1 MVRIVSVWE
10 PFWKQITLYQSKSPL
25 FEAANVVQIFT
36 RTSCELAEKVAGLTP
51 NPLPDKSWTVLS
63 IECNG
68 FTKQKKKPF
77 LNKSLLLENAT
88 KLERSIRSGA
98 HMLLI
103 LPICVQGL
111 RHTSV
116 CSPVSV
122 TEGSLHAV
130 DPATTGHATSGQYP
144 RTKGHVLRKTTEGRR
159 NKKTSINIMSMWM
172 NQPTDGDDGGET
184 KAGS

>member
-1 MVRIVSVWE
+1 MRIGWKGG
-10 PFWKQITLYQSKSPL
+10 PFDAQPSAGQKLDRFVNW
-25 FEAANVVQIFT
+25 VQRIS
-36 RTSCELAEKVAGLTP
+36 RS
-51 NPLPDKSWTVLS
+51 
-63 IECNG
+63 
-68 FTKQKKKPF
+68 KKKIPF
-77 LNKSLLLENAT
+77 LYKSLLLENAT
-88 KLERSIRSGA
+88 KLERSIRSEA

-130 DPATTGHATSGQYP
+130 DPATTRTTWP
-144 RTKGHVLRKTTEGRR
+144 RHFRPISEDKRARSSKDHRRKEEQ
-159 NKKTSINIMSMWM
+159 KASINIMSMWM
-172 NQPTDGDDGGET
+172 NEPTDDDGGET

>member
-1 MVRIVSVWE
+1 MVRIVVSVWE

-36 RTSCELAEKVAGLTP
+36 RTSCELAEKVAHLTP

-68 FTKQKKKPF
+68 FHEAEKIPF
-77 LNKSLLLENAT
+77 LYKSLLLENAT
-88 KLERSIRSGA
+88 KLERSIRSEA

-130 DPATTGHATSGQYP
+130 DPATTRTTWP
-144 RTKGHVLRKTTEGRR
+144 RHFRPISEDKRARSSKDDRRKEEQ
-159 NKKTSINIMSMWM
+159 KKR
-172 NQPTDGDDGGET
+172 
-184 KAGS
+184 A